1 MSNLQAFQNAL
12 ASNFPIEIA
21 DQVLGRMQQ
30 LYGAEFDKKFAAI
43 DPEQLQQTTCLVLNG
58 ITPQQLERGLNRML
72 SEKWCP
78 SLPELRNM
86 CLASDWWTAEQAWA
100 KALQFEAASSENG
113 VLKLLE
119 QRYFE
124 NLRVIQNS
132 NRTEQQKSEMIAR
145 LDAKYKADL
154 LDARKPIT
162 KLTKKALDEVRHILD
177 NEGQKAAHRAFKD
190 IYEDYLRKA
199 TEKGYQQEMWV
210 APKPVKQLGYS
221 DAPRNGVP
229 CPPELAAKLGKVGK
243 RLGGVA

>member
-12 ASNFPIEIA
+12 ASNFPVEVA

-58 ITPQQLERGLNRML
+58 ITPKQLERGLNRML

-100 KALQFEAASSENG
+100 KALQFEADP
-113 VLKLLE
+113 
-119 QRYFE
+119 
-124 NLRVIQNS
+124 
-132 NRTEQQKSEMIAR
+132 T
-145 LDAKYKADL
+145 AK
-154 LDARKPIT
+154 IT
-162 KLTKKALDEVRHILD
+162 KLTKAALDEVRHIM
-177 NEGQKAAHRAFKD
+177 NVEGQKAAHRAFKD

-199 TEKGYQQEMWV
+199 TEKGYEQEMWV
-210 APKPVKQLGYS
+210 APKLVKQLGYS
-221 DAPRNGVP
+221 NAPRNGVP
-229 CPPELAAKLGKVGK
+229 CPPELLAKLGKVGK
-243 RLGGVA
+243 RVGGAA

>member
-12 ASNFPIEIA
+12 ASNFPVEVA

-58 ITPQQLERGLNRML
+58 ITPKQLERGLNRML

-100 KALQFEAASSENG
+100 KALQFEADP
-113 VLKLLE
+113 
-119 QRYFE
+119 
-124 NLRVIQNS
+124 
-132 NRTEQQKSEMIAR
+132 T
-145 LDAKYKADL
+145 AK
-154 LDARKPIT
+154 IT
-162 KLTKKALDEVRHILD
+162 KLTKAALDEVRHIM
-177 NEGQKAAHRAFKD
+177 NVEGQKAAHRAFKD

-199 TEKGYQQEMWV
+199 TEKGYEQEMWV
-210 APKPVKQLGYS
+210 APVPVKQIGYS
-221 DAPRNGVP
+221 EVPRNGVP
-229 CPPELAAKLGKVGK
+229 CPPELLAKLGKVGK
-243 RLGGVA
+243 RVGGAA